1 MWEIDPENGAYIRG
15 MRPGVTTSGAFFA
28 NYTLEFEAKINKGG
42 VGWVVVRS
50 SSTSQLESTMLTD
63 I

>member
-28 NYTLEFEAKINKGG
+28 NYTLEFETKIDKGG
-42 VGWVVVRS
+42 VGWVVVR
-50 SSTSQLESTMLTD
+50 
-63 I
+63 